1 MNGIGTIVK
10 NGTLIVFSVRT
21 PVVEF
26 VTLYEN
32 FTLIALRFASK
43 PTALMNCTVEMAA
56 AACALMIAV
65 SGPAQSQQ
73 QAISSVQHITD
84 IHVPIVRLTHR
95 QSCQRSRWRTA
106 RLLSPARQAVTR
118 TMSALANS

>member
-1 MNGIGTIVK
+1 MSVTSLAVKHAAGALTRMNGIGTIVK
-10 NGTLIVFSVRT
+10 NGTLIVFSVRK

-73 QAISSVQHITD
+73 QAISSG
-84 IHVPIVRLTHR
+84 P
-95 QSCQRSRWRTA
+95 C
-106 RLLSPARQAVTR
+106 
-118 TMSALANS
+118 

>member
-10 NGTLIVFSVRT
+10 NGTLIVFSVRK

-32 FTLIALRFASK
+32 FTLMALRFSSK

-65 SGPAQSQQ
+65 SGPAQ
-73 QAISSVQHITD
+73 ANNKPSVQGIARMHAL
-84 IHVPIVRLTHR
+84 IVRLH
-95 QSCQRSRWRTA
+95 A
-106 RLLSPARQAVTR
+106 PPIMPA
-118 TMSALANS
+118 